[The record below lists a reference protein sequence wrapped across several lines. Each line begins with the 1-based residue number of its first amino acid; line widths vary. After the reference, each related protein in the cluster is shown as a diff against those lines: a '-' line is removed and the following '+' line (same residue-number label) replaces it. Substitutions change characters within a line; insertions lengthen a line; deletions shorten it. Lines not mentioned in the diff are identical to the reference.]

1 MARFTFRDGTRAT
14 SLRLR
19 RLIAA
24 SRRALAA
31 ERLARA
37 FWPFT
42 STLMVSVALV
52 LLGLFERLPAPWHTA
67 GLAAMGLGLAAALVH
82 GIWRFRAPGEAE
94 ARARLD
100 ADAPERPLATLAD
113 RLAAG
118 AGDDRAR
125 AVWLEHQRRA
135 EAAAERLAAAPPDLR
150 LARYDRW
157 AVRLAAPVMLMAG
170 IMAADGRWA
179 DRLASLSAPPA
190 AKAQSEGAAAARGPM
205 AEAWATPP
213 AYTGLKTV
221 YLATDGAPRGDF
233 VLPAGTEI
241 TLRVTDLD
249 EPPVLGGDAGMTTA
263 GFVSPG
269 AGLSELSGVLER
281 SGRIEIEGGG
291 ETLASWNIVVT
302 PDTPPEIEMPQT
314 PVAALTGALEVFFT
328 ARDDYGVVSAWGEI
342 VPPGGMS
349 ENRGVSLEPLTFAL
363 PLPITG
369 DPREVSDST
378 MHDFGEHPWAGGP
391 VELTLH
397 AEDGAGQV
405 GTYGPVRIMLPGRNF
420 RHPLA
425 RALVEQRRELAL
437 DFGQAGRVL
446 DVLQAVT
453 RRPDEVFEEKYAA
466 FLGTNAAIR
475 RLALAMVDETLA
487 AEAPAVMEYLWL
499 AALDLEGG
507 DLANALER
515 LRQAQERLRDALEN
529 GTDEQVAAAI
539 EELREA
545 IQQYLEEM
553 VRQALENGLDPSQ
566 QQQQGQQG
574 NEMTQQD
581 LDEML
586 DELQRRAEGGL
597 RDQARDM
604 LSQLQRMLE
613 NLQAGRMQPGQ
624 QGSQGQQA
632 LQQLQE
638 LIERQRDLADR
649 TFGEARRERREG
661 SGQNQQGGQQPRQG
675 ESGREGEGQFGDG
688 RGSGEQGQGRE
699 PGGGQRDGGRGQQ
712 GLAGEQEALRQ
723 LLDEL
728 SRGVPGGT
736 GGDELR
742 RALEDAGRA
751 MGDARDDLQD
761 GEPGAAVDDQMEALD
776 RLNEG
781 ASALAEA
788 LRQQGQGDVNTTG
801 RRGRGEAADNR
812 EADPFDRPAGSYG
825 AIDGR
830 DTGVPDRS
838 AIDRAREL
846 LEELRRRA
854 GEPMR
859 PQIELDYLD
868 RLIDRF

>member
-1 MARFTFRDGTRAT
+1 MARFSFRDRARAT

-24 SRRALAA
+24 SGRALAL
-31 ERLARA
+31 ERAARA
-37 FWPFT
+37 FWPL
-42 STLMVSVALV
+42 STALCLSAAAV
-52 LLGLFERLPAPWHTA
+52 LLGVFEWLPGLWHSA
-67 GLAAMGLGLAAALVH
+67 GLAAIGLGLAAAL
-82 GIWRFRAPGEAE
+82 GWGLWRFRLPRETE

-100 ADAPERPLATLAD
+100 AAAPDRPLAALSD
-113 RLAAG
+113 RLASG
-118 AGDDRAR
+118 GSDPWAR

-135 EAAAERLAAAPPDLR
+135 EVEAERLTVAPPAPRLAHLDTWALR
-150 LARYDRW
+150 L
-157 AVRLAAPVMLMAG
+157 VAPVLLLAGVMASE
-170 IMAADGRWA
+170 GRWA
-179 DRLASLSAPPA
+179 DRLASLMAPPSTGGQ
-190 AKAQSEGAAAARGPM
+190 AQDAVASRVPM
-205 AEAWATPP
+205 AEGWATPP
-213 AYTGLKTV
+213 AHTGLRTV
-221 YLATDGAPRGDF
+221 YLATDGAPRGHF
-233 VLPAGTEI
+233 VLPEGSEV
-241 TLRVTDLD
+241 TLRVTDLG
-249 EPPVLGGDAGMTTA
+249 EAPEREGDAGIATA
-263 GFVSPG
+263 GFVALG
-269 AGLSELSGVLER
+269 AGLSELTGVIER
-281 SGRIEIEGGG
+281 SGRLVIRGGG
-291 ETLASWNIVVT
+291 DVLADWSVEVT
-302 PDTPPEIEMPQT
+302 PDAPPEIGMPQT
-314 PVAALTGALEVFFT
+314 PVAALTGALEVFFS
-328 ARDDYGVVSAWGEI
+328 ARDDYGVVAAWAEI
-342 VPPGGMS
+342 APPGGMS
-349 ENRGVSLEPLTFAL
+349 DGRGLALEPLSFAL

-369 DPREVSDST
+369 DPREVSDSV
-378 MHDFGEHPWAGGP
+378 MQDFGEHPWAGGP
-391 VELTLH
+391 VELTLY

-405 GTYGPVRIMLPGRNF
+405 GSHGPVRIMLPGRNF
-420 RHPLA
+420 SHPLA

-437 DFGQAGRVL
+437 DFGQAERVL

-453 RRPDEVFEEKYAA
+453 RRPGEVFGDKHGAY
-466 FLGTNAAIR
+466 LGTSAAIR
-475 RLALAMVDETLA
+475 RLALAIVGGTVA
-487 AEAPAVMEYLWL
+487 AEAPDVIEYLWL

-515 LRQAQERLRDALEN
+515 LRQAQQRLRDALEN

-553 VRQALENGLDPSQ
+553 VRQALENGFDPSQ
-566 QQQQGQQG
+566 QPQGPQG

-661 SGQNQQGGQQPRQG
+661 GGDGQDGGQQSQRGQQG
-675 ESGREGEGQFGDG
+675 SEGEGQMGQ
-688 RGSGEQGQGRE
+688 GSGQGEQGQGRQ
-699 PGGGQRDGGRGQQ
+699 PGRGQQ
-712 GLAGEQEALRQ
+712 GLSAEQEALRRM
-723 LLDEL
+723 LDDL
-728 SRGVPGGT
+728 ARQIPGGQ
-736 GGDELR
+736 GGEDMR

-751 MGDARDDLQD
+751 MGEARDDLD
-761 GEPGAAVDDQMEALD
+761 AGEPGSAVDDQMEALD

-812 EADPFDRPAGSYG
+812 EADPFDRPSGSYG

-830 DTGVPDRS
+830 DTGLPDRS

-859 PQIELDYLD
+859 PQLELDYLD